1 MTEDHELIRERNIL
15 DIIAVIQDR
24 LRERLQEEPGD
35 ERLRHAGRLVDRLQ
49 ADQKQRIAELKAGEE
64 GTP

>member
-15 DIIAVIQDR
+15 DIIAIIQDR

-35 ERLRHAGRLVDRLQ
+35 GRLVDRLQ